1 MKLEDNLRRFLGKY
15 ACEQYTS
22 TDTVEDIIRKW
33 HEPSGIEFSKKFN
46 FPSIDFVRKYKA
58 ELEPFGVYVDRNDI
72 DISNQNVVLFNCT
85 ANLHYQRPIQRY
97 SVVLFAD
104 NIVTISA
111 QEYAFVVCSKL
122 SPKNTIV
129 LDKDDYSIVTIK
141 S

>member
-1 MKLEDNLRRFLGKY
+1 MSLDNELRRFLGKY

-33 HEPSGIEFSKKFN
+33 HEPYGIEFSQKFN
-46 FPSIDFVRKYKA
+46 YPDIEFIRRHKA
-58 ELEPFGVYVDRNDI
+58 EFEKYGVYVDRNDI

-97 SVVLFAD
+97 SVLLYAD

-111 QEYAFVVCSKL
+111 EEYAFVVCSKF